1 MKNRQKDYFMNND
14 RFKFRVWSTKHNCYQ
29 EYCSFDLTM
38 EGRLIDGAGNTE
50 NNGREDL
57 IIEQCTG
64 LKDKNGNLIY
74 TGDKGILTVFGG
86 IGPNGGYV
94 DSDKQVNAQVE
105 WVDECAGFY
114 FVDDNGIYYDMTNS
128 IETFEIVGNIHERK
142 DEK

>member
-1 MKNRQKDYFMNND
+1 MNND
-14 RFKFRVWSTKHNCYQ
+14 RLKFRVWSIKHNCYQ

-74 TGDKGILTVFGG
+74 EGDLVKI
-86 IGPNGGYV
+86 P
-94 DSDKQVNAQVE
+94 DD
-105 WVDECAGFY
+105 WDEYGWMAGE
-114 FVDDNGIYYDMTNS
+114 VREIYYKDGGFRFKPKEAS
-128 IETFEIVGNIHERK
+128 IKRGERGHWLEDDGCYEIVGNIHERK
-142 DEK
+142 DKQ

>member
-1 MKNRQKDYFMNND
+1 MNTD

-64 LKDKNGNLIY
+64 LRDINGKLIY
-74 TGDKGILTVFGG
+74 EGDIVRFVKQRGYYTQKGAIYTIEFGVFRFCGFGWRNCPEHDVEFALTE
-86 IGPNGGYV
+86 
-94 DSDKQVNAQVE
+94 SAAKK
-105 WVDECAGFY
+105 C
-114 FVDDNGIYYDMTNS
+114 
-128 IETFEIVGNIHERK
+128 EIIGNIHEQK
-142 DEK
+142 EQQ

>member
-1 MKNRQKDYFMNND
+1 MNND
-14 RFKFRVWSTKHNCYQ
+14 RLKFRVWSIKHNCYQ

-74 TGDKGILTVFGG
+74 DGDIIRWYGTHKTQDYKV
-86 IGPNGGYV
+86 V
-94 DSDKQVNAQVE
+94 WVNAG
-105 WVDECAGFY
+105 WCLKDLRT
-114 FVDDNGIYYDMTNS
+114 MTTIAMTGLEAS
-128 IETFEIVGNIHERK
+128 EIIGNIHE
-142 DEK
+142 

>member
-1 MKNRQKDYFMNND
+1 MNND

-74 TGDKGILTVFGG
+74 EGDVIQAPSTPQKYIISWGHH
-86 IGPNGGYV
+86 
-94 DSDKQVNAQVE
+94 
-105 WVDECAGFY
+105 GFFAKCGCHSY
-114 FVDDNGIYYDMTNS
+114 PMSGTDL
-128 IETFEIVGNIHERK
+128 FEIIGNIHEQK
-142 DEK
+142 DVE